1 MSSGDDDLT
10 LDDLDKVVPII
21 RWILTVVGLICVI
34 TIAVGG
40 FKGWPWYITIPIG
53 GALFLGTK
61 IFKRMIDNTAE
72 VTRVDL
78 LDDEAKADGLDIS
91 ETSFEEFSNLSD
103 EDKNRINAISD
114 AKTKIRNPAVNL
126 PISSSLIVIITMF
139 VAGGFWYGFGYLI
152 RLLVNVFG

>member
-10 LDDLDKVVPII
+10 LNDLEKVVPII
-21 RWILTVVGLICVI
+21 RWTLTVVGLICVI

-72 VTRVDL
+72 VTRADL
-78 LDDEAKADGLDIS
+78 LEDEAKADGLDIS

-114 AKTKIRNPAVNL
+114 AKRKARKPAVNL
-126 PISSSLIVIITMF
+126 PISTTLIVIITMF
-139 VAGGFWYGFGYLI
+139 LVGGFWYGFGTVLRLI
-152 RLLVNVFG
+152 FT